1 MHRRGGATTCGSCSP
16 RPTRTGRVTLPEE
29 QRVTS
34 GMAAART
41 PWWAWAWP
49 LLAWAILVATFFVG
63 AGGLVAAAAGAVLIV
78 TVFAAVYHAE
88 VVAHRTGEP
97 FGTLVLAVA
106 VTVIEVALIVSVMVA
121 APDEKSGL
129 ARDTV
134 FAAVMIVCNG
144 IVGLCL
150 LWGGARHH
158 EQGFQVHGASA
169 ALAVLAALTTLTL
182 ILPNV
187 ATTVPG
193 PWFSTSQLVFAG
205 IVSLVLYGAFVFVQ
219 TVRHRDYFL
228 SAAGSGEEAHAPPPS
243 NATAAVS
250 AFLLLAALVAVVG
263 LAKALTPMVEVA
275 VARLQVPKA
284 VVGIIIAAL
293 VLLPEALAALRAA
306 RANRL
311 QTSLNLALGS
321 ALASIGLTIP
331 VVGGVSIVLDKPL
344 ELGLGPKDQVLLALT
359 LLVGV
364 ITLGTG
370 RTTVLQGIVHL
381 VIFAVFLFF
390 AVVP

>member
-1 MHRRGGATTCGSCSP
+1 
-16 RPTRTGRVTLPEE
+16 
-29 QRVTS
+29 
-34 GMAAART
+34 MAAART

-49 LLAWAILVATFFVG
+49 VLAWAILALSPFVG
-63 AGGLVAAAAGAVLIV
+63 DNGLFMAAAGIILIA

-106 VTVIEVALIVSVMVA
+106 VTVIEVALIVSVMIA
-121 APDEKSGL
+121 APGEQAGL

-134 FAAVMIVCNG
+134 LAAVMIVCNG

-158 EQGFQVHGASA
+158 EQGFQLHGASA
-169 ALAVLAALTTLTL
+169 ALAVLAALTILTL

-187 ATTVPG
+187 ATTAPG
-193 PWFSTSQLVFAG
+193 PRFSTSQLVFAA
-205 IVSLVLYGAFVFVQ
+205 IVSLVLYGSFVFVQ

-228 SAAGSGEEAHAPPPS
+228 PVERSDEDAHAPPPS
-243 NATAAVS
+243 GASAAIS
-250 AFLLLAALVAVVG
+250 AGLLLVALVAIVG
-263 LAKALTPMVEVA
+263 LAKLETPLVETGV
-275 VARLQVPKA
+275 VRLGMPKA
-284 VVGIIIAAL
+284 VVGIVIAAL
-293 VLLPEALAALRAA
+293 VLLPECLAAVRAA

-331 VVGGVSIVLDKPL
+331 AVAALSIASGQAL
-344 ELGLGPKDQVLLALT
+344 ELGLGQKDQILLGLT
-359 LLVGV
+359 LVVGI

-381 VIFAVFLFF
+381 VVFAVFLFF

>member
-1 MHRRGGATTCGSCSP
+1 
-16 RPTRTGRVTLPEE
+16 
-29 QRVTS
+29 
-34 GMAAART
+34 
-41 PWWAWAWP
+41 
-49 LLAWAILVATFFVG
+49 LAWVILLLTPFAG
-63 AGGLVAAAAGAVLIV
+63 DGGLMAAAAGAALIA

-88 VVAHRTGEP
+88 VIAYRTGEP
-97 FGTLVLAVA
+97 FGTLVLAIA

-121 APDEKSGL
+121 APAEKAGL

-187 ATTVPG
+187 ATTAPG
-193 PWFSTSQLVFAG
+193 PFFSTSQLVFAG
-205 IVSLVLYGAFVFVQ
+205 IVSLALYGSFVFVQ

-228 SAAGSGEEAHAPPPS
+228 AVETDDKEAHAPLPS
-243 NATAAVS
+243 GRTTAVS
-250 AFLLLAALVAVVG
+250 ACLLIAALVAVVG
-263 LAKALTPMVEVA
+263 LAKSLTPTLEIG
-275 VARLQVPKA
+275 VARLDVPKA
-284 VVGIIIAAL
+284 VVGVVIAAL

-331 VVGGVSIVLDKPL
+331 AVATVSIVLGQPL
-344 ELGLGPKDQVLLALT
+344 ELGLGTKDEVLLALT

-381 VIFAVFLFF
+381 IIFAVFLFF